1 MIRKDI
7 LVREYI
13 KKWRRK
19 HGEHIRQ
26 SGEREK
32 TRVGRK
38 KLVVT
43 VIGVGAVLV
52 AAGVAGT
59 MYYRQTQS
67 STTQENGG
75 LWGHQNGKN
84 TNENLVTA
92 SGTTSIGVDAVTFAI
107 DFLEDTSLYV
117 EEVYVSSGDEVEA
130 GTQYLKFTDDSI
142 EEARSE
148 LETTA
153 KEAEISYRSGVIT
166 TQESKIEAKYT
177 YQQALLDA
185 QQAQQVYEDAL
196 AAAQATLDAAEEAY
210 TEAQDDYNEYLYKV
224 ENNTFYEDYEVEE
237 KKTAYEEA
245 YDLYVNRVSYWEL
258 TEDELDSLDSSSSSM
273 TGSSATTVSTS
284 TTASDS
290 SATASGGQGDAS
302 AAGGMMGGGSSAAS
316 QEEQAAKADRQWILK
331 TVALLEERMDEAED
345 EYEQAKEDYEDEID
359 GAELKLQKLLN
370 TYESKREAYEAA
382 QIAYQK
388 EILSAKTT
396 YETTLAKGQ
405 TAQNDYDTQLTSL
418 SESLE
423 KLADEKQEA
432 EENLALFESLIGDG
446 YLYTQEAG
454 TILMSQAEEGETLA
468 GGDIVFAYSNPEKI
482 TVSVAVS
489 QDSIAQLSVGESAMV
504 MISDYGNYNGVI
516 ESIDPVSS
524 SDSRTSVTYTV
535 EVALDGDVS
544 DLSANLTATVIF
556 GMDTDNVQNNEAQQP
571 RIEMEEEAQTQT
583 EENTQ
588 QGGSSNE

>member
-1 MIRKDI
+1 MENTSDNQEK
-7 LVREYI
+7 E
-13 KKWRRK
+13 K
-19 HGEHIRQ
+19 
-26 SGEREK
+26 K

-59 MYYRQTQS
+59 MYYRQIQS

-84 TNENLVTA
+84 MNENLVTA

-245 YDLYVNRVSYWEL
+245 HELYVDRVAYWEL
-258 TEDELDSLDSSSSSM
+258 TEDELDSLDSSSNSM
-273 TGSSATTVSTS
+273 SGSSTTTVSTS

-302 AAGGMMGGGSSAAS
+302 AAGSMMGGGSSAAS

-382 QIAYQK
+382 KIAYQK

-418 SESLE
+418 SEALE
-423 KLADEKQEA
+423 KLADAKQEA

-454 TILMSQAEEGETLA
+454 TILMSRAEEGETLA

-516 ESIDPVSS
+516 ESINPVSS

-556 GMDTDNVQNNEAQQP
+556 GMDEDNVQNEKVQQP
-571 RIEMEEEAQTQT
+571 QTEMEEEVQT

>member
-1 MIRKDI
+1 MENTSDNQEK
-7 LVREYI
+7 E
-13 KKWRRK
+13 K
-19 HGEHIRQ
+19 
-26 SGEREK
+26 K

-59 MYYRQTQS
+59 MYYRQIQS

-84 TNENLVTA
+84 MNENLVTA

-245 YDLYVNRVSYWEL
+245 HELYVDRVAYWEL
-258 TEDELDSLDSSSSSM
+258 TEDELDSLDSSSNSM
-273 TGSSATTVSTS
+273 SGSSTTTVSTS

-418 SESLE
+418 SEALE
-423 KLADEKQEA
+423 KLADAKQEA

-454 TILMSQAEEGETLA
+454 TILMSRAEEGETLA

-489 QDSIAQLSVGESAMV
+489 QNSIAQLSVGESAMV

-516 ESIDPVSS
+516 ESINPVSS

-556 GMDTDNVQNNEAQQP
+556 GMDEDNVQNEKVQQP
-571 RIEMEEEAQTQT
+571 QTEMEEEVQT

-588 QGGSSNE
+588 QGGSGNE

>member
-1 MIRKDI
+1 M
-7 LVREYI
+7 
-13 KKWRRK
+13 
-19 HGEHIRQ
+19 
-26 SGEREK
+26 
-32 TRVGRK
+32 
-38 KLVVT
+38 
-43 VIGVGAVLV
+43 

-84 TNENLVTA
+84 MNENLVTA
-92 SGTTSIGVDAVTFAI
+92 SGTTFIGVDAVTFAI

-117 EEVYVSSGDEVEA
+117 EEVYVSSGEEVEA

-142 EEARSE
+142 EETRSE
-148 LETTA
+148 LESTA
-153 KEAEISYRSGVIT
+153 KEADIAYRSGVIT

-185 QQAQQVYEDAL
+185 QQAQQVYEDTL
-196 AAAQATLDAAEEAY
+196 ASAQAALDAAEEAY

-245 YDLYVNRVSYWEL
+245 YDLYVNRVAYWEL
-258 TEDELDSLDSSSSSM
+258 TEDELDSLDSSSASM
-273 TGSSATTVSTS
+273 SGSSTTTTS
-284 TTASDS
+284 TASSDNAA
-290 SATASGGQGDAS
+290 ATSGGQGDA
-302 AAGGMMGGGSSAAS
+302 AGAGGMMGGSSSTAS

-345 EYEQAKEDYEDEID
+345 EYGQAKEDYEDEID

-423 KLADEKQEA
+423 KLADAKQEA

-446 YLYTQEAG
+446 YLYTQETG
-454 TILMSQAEEGETLA
+454 TILMSRAEEGETLA

-524 SDSRTSVTYTV
+524 SDSYS
-535 EVALDGDVS
+535 
-544 DLSANLTATVIF
+544 NLWH
-556 GMDTDNVQNNEAQQP
+556 GC
-571 RIEMEEEAQTQT
+571 R
-583 EENTQ
+583 
-588 QGGSSNE
+588 

>member
-32 TRVGRK
+32 KRVGRK

-84 TNENLVTA
+84 MNENLVTA

-245 YDLYVNRVSYWEL
+245 YDLYVNRVAYWEL
-258 TEDELDSLDSSSSSM
+258 TEDELDSLDSFSSSM
-273 TGSSATTVSTS
+273 TGSSTTTVSTS

-302 AAGGMMGGGSSAAS
+302 AAGGMMGGGSNAAS

-370 TYESKREAYEAA
+370 TYESEREAYEAA

-423 KLADEKQEA
+423 KLADAKQEA

-454 TILMSQAEEGETLA
+454 TILMSRAEEGETLA

-516 ESIDPVSS
+516 ESINPVSS

-556 GMDTDNVQNNEAQQP
+556 GMDADNVQNDEAQQP
-571 RIEMEEEAQTQT
+571 RTEMEEEAQTQT

-588 QGGSSNE
+588 QGGSRNE

>member
-1 MIRKDI
+1 
-7 LVREYI
+7 
-13 KKWRRK
+13 
-19 HGEHIRQ
+19 
-26 SGEREK
+26 
-32 TRVGRK
+32 
-38 KLVVT
+38 
-43 VIGVGAVLV
+43 
-52 AAGVAGT
+52 

-84 TNENLVTA
+84 MNENLVTA

-196 AAAQATLDAAEEAY
+196 AAAQATLDAAEETY

-245 YDLYVNRVSYWEL
+245 YDLYVNRVAYWEL

-273 TGSSATTVSTS
+273 TGSSTTTVSTS

-290 SATASGGQGDAS
+290 SATASGGQGDA
-302 AAGGMMGGGSSAAS
+302 AGAGGMMGGGSSAAS

-331 TVALLEERMDEAED
+331 TVTLLEERMDEAED

-418 SESLE
+418 SEALE
-423 KLADEKQEA
+423 KLVDAKQEA

-454 TILMSQAEEGETLA
+454 TILMSRAEEGETLA

-516 ESIDPVSS
+516 ESINPVSS

-556 GMDTDNVQNNEAQQP
+556 GMDADNVQNEEVQQP
-571 RIEMEEEAQTQT
+571 QTEMEEEVQT

-588 QGGSSNE
+588 QGGSGNE